1 MKGENEAMMS
11 EKEYRQAE
19 GVNKSTLWNLRR
31 SPAHYKYFLENP
43 PEDTAAFKFGRAV
56 HAAILTPTAY
66 KRDFAI
72 LPAGIDRRTKAGKEE
87 YQTFIDS
94 AAGKEIITADDAETI
109 RGIVKAFRKNR
120 DAVELLKGTKRER
133 PLFWTDDNGI
143 LCKCRIDAYKPGVMI
158 DLKTATDAE
167 TDTFSKE
174 AIRYGYDVQAA
185 HYLDAYQHKES
196 AVRPEWFFIVIEKAE
211 PFTINI
217 LKADIG
223 FLDYGYMRRQELIE
237 KLKACR
243 DSGSFPGYGINDLFL
258 PGWID
263 Y

>member
-1 MKGENEAMMS
+1 MT
-11 EKEYRQAE
+11 EKEYRSAE

-43 PEDTAAFKFGRAV
+43 PEDTPTFRFGRAV

-66 KRDFAI
+66 KRDFAVI
-72 LPAGIDRRTKAGKEE
+72 PEGIDRRTKAGKEE
-87 YQTFIDS
+87 YQAFLDAS
-94 AAGKEIITADDAETI
+94 AGKEIITADEAETV
-109 RGIVKAFRKNR
+109 RGIVKAFRKNP

-143 LCKCRIDAYKPGVMI
+143 LCKCRVDAYKPGIMI

-167 TDTFSKE
+167 TDTFSRE

-185 HYLDAYQHKES
+185 HYMDGYQHKES
-196 AVRPEWFFIVIEKAE
+196 AVPPEWYFIVIEKTE
-211 PFTINI
+211 PYSINI

-237 KLKACR
+237 KLKSCQE
-243 DSGSFPGYGINDLFL
+243 SGMFPGYGKNELLL
-258 PGWID
+258 PAWVE